1 MVKELQNLS
10 TKSSLNNSLLSNV
23 WLINI
28 NNHLHLFQ
36 IRSTSSLGRYTG
48 SFPALSTFHNP
59 KLSFEYHH
67 YSPLTFSPAF
77 LSAVTLSCFCAP
89 NSLCWGHLHCR
100 ETLPGP
106 SGETQP
112 FVLPGKAAILQ
123 LLLKEKHPVLSLH
136 STRTA
141 QLHNLWRHVAGHW
154 HKVFPQL
161 CINTLDFLLQR
172 YTNVGILNCW
182 QALWV
187 RQPPPK
193 GFLHLFSLRAPLQQE
208 LLSDH
213 SHNASKHAL
222 TLNTLNP

>member
-1 MVKELQNLS
+1 MVKELQSLS

-136 STRTA
+136 SRRTA

-172 YTNVGILNCW
+172 YTNVGIYSSTAGRLCEW
-182 QALWV
+182 DS
-187 RQPPPK
+187 
-193 GFLHLFSLRAPLQQE
+193 HLPRVFFTCSHSE
-208 LLSDH
+208 LLFNRSCFQIT
-213 SHNASKHAL
+213 AT
-222 TLNTLNP
+222 TLLNMLWL